1 MPDCADGGVGMD
13 ISKFVSSSSHGSSGQ
28 EPRFLEG
35 LPPDDFEKIVSG
47 GEVQRLD
54 AREILISEGGGDSSL
69 YFLMDGEMD
78 VLVPQENGWLRVA
91 VLGAGSVIGE
101 MAFLD
106 NLPRSARVVARAPST
121 ALRMTRESFQ
131 EFAVREP
138 VLSLVFLW
146 ELSRIVSL
154 RLRRVERFDAA
165 EAAREQERKSLAEEL
180 HDETMADL
188 AATVLELALMKRQFS
203 AAAPELG
210 AGLDELR
217 IRLRLID
224 RRLREIVMGIFPPAL
239 PLRGLEPALNSLL
252 NDISLKPIVNP
263 HPLEVEL
270 TTTGFDSELLPED
283 VAIAVFRVIQQGVN
297 NVIKHAQAKSLRIDL
312 TWSDSEL
319 TFSVVDDGVG
329 FDVENPSTGHFGLA
343 SLTDRIERLLGTIEI
358 ESQQSVGT
366 KLTGR
371 VPVLSEAPRPTE
383 TRVLSLI
390 INNRQP
396 QQEVE
401 ANA

>member
-54 AREILISEGGGDSSL
+54 AREILISEGGGDRSL
-69 YFLMDGEMD
+69 YLLMDGEMD

-188 AATVLELALMKRQFS
+188 AATVLELALMKRQF
-203 AAAPELG
+203 LQ
-210 AGLDELR
+210 
-217 IRLRLID
+217 
-224 RRLREIVMGIFPPAL
+224 RR
-239 PLRGLEPALNSLL
+239 
-252 NDISLKPIVNP
+252 
-263 HPLEVEL
+263 
-270 TTTGFDSELLPED
+270 
-283 VAIAVFRVIQQGVN
+283 
-297 NVIKHAQAKSLRIDL
+297 
-312 TWSDSEL
+312 
-319 TFSVVDDGVG
+319 
-329 FDVENPSTGHFGLA
+329 PSSGLA
-343 SLTDRIERLLGTIEI
+343 WMSC
-358 ESQQSVGT
+358 ESG
-366 KLTGR
+366 
-371 VPVLSEAPRPTE
+371 
-383 TRVLSLI
+383 
-390 INNRQP
+390 
-396 QQEVE
+396 
-401 ANA
+401 